1 MAQDAVIKNVDEL
14 RQFGRNLNVASNNLN
29 ALFNQLNQQM
39 HRVCDSWQDDK
50 NRTFMGEFE
59 QSRTQIDSIAQ
70 EMQRYSQFIEKVCEY
85 ADQYKSIRL

>member
-59 QSRTQIDSIAQ
+59 QSRTQINSIAQ